1 MAPPMGPGSASE
13 ARSPRREGA
22 APSRPRLQVVRDG
35 RRLRTCTNNHRFYTE
50 ERVVESRPHGGA
62 WEGAGRKPAVMQ

>member
-1 MAPPMGPGSASE
+1 MRCPTCNKGTRVLE
-13 ARSPRREGA
+13 T
-22 APSRPRLQVVRDG
+22 RDG